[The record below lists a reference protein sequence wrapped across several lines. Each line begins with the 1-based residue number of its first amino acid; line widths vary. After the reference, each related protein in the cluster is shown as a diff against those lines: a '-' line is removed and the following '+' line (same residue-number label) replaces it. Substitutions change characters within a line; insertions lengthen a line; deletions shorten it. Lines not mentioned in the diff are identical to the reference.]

1 MYGSLFKNNHR
12 KKDIY
17 FTRDRKLTLPKIVII
32 MISKSAKSLQNVLNE
47 VQSKLSHFSD
57 ELETITASAYTQA
70 RDKLNFTA
78 FIELSDVVCKL
89 FYEDDEYLTFKGFRL
104 LAVDGSIVI
113 LPNSED
119 VKKEFAPTTAK
130 NQIEGL
136 AKEVVQARASVLYDV
151 LNYMAVD
158 ATIVDKSIDER
169 ALAVEHLKMS
179 TTDDLIIFDRGYP
192 SYQLFTD
199 IVHKNHCNYLM
210 RIRTNS
216 FKQVRE
222 LFNKQCSKKDI
233 TLTINAPKQLRKEL
247 ENEKLPIHMEIRFV
261 RVVLNNGEIEVLAT
275 SVLDHEILQTDDFK
289 ELYHQRWGIET
300 YYDILKNRLS
310 LENFTGLSALAV
322 KQDFYATIFISNYE
336 SVLVSEANE
345 QLEEKTEMNNNK
357 YPQKVNK
364 SISFN
369 TIKNNCFE
377 LLYSDKDIETTLN
390 QMEKLF
396 LTNPVTI
403 RKGRSSPRNNRLKDK
418 TVMTKRAL
426 QFQKRKKKSVF

>member
-1 MYGSLFKNNHR
+1 
-12 KKDIY
+12 
-17 FTRDRKLTLPKIVII
+17 
-32 MISKSAKSLQNVLNE
+32 
-47 VQSKLSHFSD
+47 
-57 ELETITASAYTQA
+57 
-70 RDKLNFTA
+70 
-78 FIELSDVVCKL
+78 
-89 FYEDDEYLTFKGFRL
+89 
-104 LAVDGSIVI
+104 
-113 LPNSED
+113 
-119 VKKEFAPTTAK
+119 
-130 NQIEGL
+130 
-136 AKEVVQARASVLYDV
+136 
-151 LNYMAVD
+151 
-158 ATIVDKSIDER
+158 
-169 ALAVEHLKMS
+169 
-179 TTDDLIIFDRGYP
+179 
-192 SYQLFTD
+192 
-199 IVHKNHCNYLM
+199 
-210 RIRTNS
+210 
-216 FKQVRE
+216 
-222 LFNKQCSKKDI
+222 
-233 TLTINAPKQLRKEL
+233 
-247 ENEKLPIHMEIRFV
+247 MEIRFV
-261 RVVLNNGEIEVLAT
+261 RVVLDNGEIEVLAT
-275 SVLDHEILQTDDFK
+275 SVLEHEILQTDDFK

-426 QFQKRKKKSVF
+426 QFQKRRKKSVF